1 MGDFLWWRDGVI
13 YQIYPRSFAD
23 SNGDGFGDLPGIT
36 SKLDYLAF
44 LGIDGL
50 WLSPI
55 HPSPDKDFG
64 YDVAD
69 HTAIDPRY
77 GTMEDF
83 DLLVAEAHKRGIRII
98 LDMVLNHTSD
108 QHPWFR
114 ESRSSRDN
122 PKRDWYLW
130 REKPNNWASVF
141 GGSGWDYDEKTGRYY
156 FHMFLKEQPD
166 VNWRNPEVR
175 KAQLNVFRFW
185 LERGVDGFRLDVFNA
200 YFKHPGFEDNPSKFG
215 LRRFDQQ
222 VHVNDMDRPEMMPL
236 LGELRS
242 LLDSYPERYSVG
254 EPFVSTPEKTASY
267 AGAQKLHT
275 AFFFFFDNTTGLI
288 PKWNADHFR
297 RQMLDLGKAA
307 GNVYLPALAM
317 SNHDIPRSASRY
329 CRGEDD
335 ADAKIAMTL
344 LMTMRGTPFIYY
356 GEEIG
361 MRDISLSRKEIMD
374 PVGRYYW
381 PIIKGRDG
389 CRSPMQW
396 DDSPN
401 AGFSKGKPWLKLHP
415 NYTARNVLAQEK
427 DTDSMLSF
435 TRRLIALRKE
445 YGALRDGG
453 ILFLEPSQKDVLA
466 YLRLSPQGTILV
478 GLNFS
483 SRARK
488 LDLPPGDWQPLLSTS
503 ARDEKISDIIKLA
516 PHEVCLMK
524 SS

>member
-1 MGDFLWWRDGVI
+1 MDDFLWWRDGVI

-23 SNGDGFGDLPGIT
+23 SDGDGLGDLRGII

-44 LGIDGL
+44 LRVDGI

-55 HPSPDKDFG
+55 YPSPDKDFG

-77 GTMEDF
+77 GTLEDF
-83 DLLVAEAHKRGIRII
+83 EALVREAHKRGIRVI

-114 ESRSSRDN
+114 ESRSSREN

-130 REKPNNWASVF
+130 RDVPNNWASVF
-141 GGSGWDYDEKTGRYY
+141 GGSGWEYDEKTGQYY

-166 VNWRNPEVR
+166 VNWQNPAVR
-175 KAQLNVFRFW
+175 QAQLDVFRFW

-200 YFKHPGFEDNPSKFG
+200 YFKHPGFVDNPTKFG
-215 LRRFDQQ
+215 LRRFDKQ
-222 VHVNDMDRPEMMPL
+222 VHVNDMDRPEMIPL

-254 EPFVSTPEKTASY
+254 EPFIPTIEKTARY
-267 AGAQKLHT
+267 AGEGKLHT
-275 AFFFFFDNTTGLI
+275 AFHFFYDDMSLVT
-288 PKWNADHFR
+288 KWGADHFR
-297 RQMLDLGKAA
+297 RQMLDLGKASS
-307 GNVYLPALAM
+307 GLYPPALAM
-317 SNHDIPRSASRY
+317 SNHDSTRAASRY

-335 ADAKIAMTL
+335 ANARIAMAL
-344 LMTMRGTPFIYY
+344 LLTMRGTPFIYY

-361 MRDISLSRKEIMD
+361 MRNISLSRKEIMD

-389 CRSPMQW
+389 CRAPMQW
-396 DDSPN
+396 NDSAN
-401 AGFSKGKPWLKLHP
+401 AGFSTAKPWFKLHP
-415 NYTARNVLAQEK
+415 DYTERNVLAQEN
-427 DTDSMLSF
+427 DAGSMLNF
-435 TRRLIALRKE
+435 TRRLISLRKE
-445 YGALRDGG
+445 YSALRDGG
-453 ILFLEPSQKDVLA
+453 ILFLEPPQKDLLA
-466 YLRLSPQGTILV
+466 YLRLSTEGTILV

-483 SRARK
+483 GRSK
-488 LDLPPGDWQPLLSTS
+488 TLDLPPGDWQPLLSTS
-503 ARDEKISDIIKLA
+503 ARDVKIGENVELA

-524 SS
+524 SV

>member
-1 MGDFLWWRDGVI
+1 MSDFLWWRDGVI

-36 SKLDYLAF
+36 ARLDYLAD
-44 LGIDGL
+44 LKIDGI

-69 HTAIDPRY
+69 HKAIDPRY
-77 GTMEDF
+77 GTMADF
-83 DLLVAEAHKRGIRII
+83 DTLLVEAHKRGIRII

-108 QHPWFR
+108 QHPWFI
-114 ESRSSRDN
+114 ESRSSRED

-130 REKPNNWASVF
+130 RDKPNNWASVF
-141 GGSGWDYDEKTGRYY
+141 GGSGWAFDQATGQYY

-166 VNWRNPEVR
+166 LNWQNPEVR
-175 KAQLNVFRFW
+175 RAQLDVFRFW

-200 YFKHPGFEDNPSKFG
+200 YFKHPGLADNPSRFG
-215 LRRFDQQ
+215 LRRFDRQI
-222 VHVNDMDRPEMMPL
+222 HVNDMDRPEMMPL

-254 EPFVSTPEKTASY
+254 EPFIPTPEKTASY
-267 AGAQKLHT
+267 AGAGKLHT
-275 AFFFFFDNTTGLI
+275 AFHFFHIDSDLM
-288 PKWNADHFR
+288 PKWSADHFR
-297 RQMLDLGKAA
+297 RQMLNLGKAT
-307 GNVYLPALAM
+307 GDNYLPALAM
-317 SNHDIPRSASRY
+317 SNHDITRAASRY

-335 ADAKIAMTL
+335 ANARIAMAL
-344 LMTMRGTPFIYY
+344 LLTMRGTPFIYY

-361 MRDISLSRKEIMD
+361 MRDISLSRSEIMD
-374 PVGRYYW
+374 PPGKYYW
-381 PIIKGRDG
+381 PVFKGRDG

-396 DDSPN
+396 NDSPN
-401 AGFSKGKPWLKLHP
+401 AGFSKSKPWLKLHP
-415 NYTARNVLAQEK
+415 DYTERNVAAQEN
-427 DTDSMLSF
+427 DANSMLNF

-445 YGALRDGG
+445 YSALRDGG
-453 ILFLEPSQKDVLA
+453 ILFLEPPQKDLLA
-466 YLRLSPQGTILV
+466 YLRLSPEGTILV

-483 SRARK
+483 NKSRK
-488 LDLPPGDWQPLLSTS
+488 LDLPPGDWQPLLSTL
-503 ARDEKISDIIKLA
+503 APGIEISDRVELA
-516 PHEVCLMK
+516 PHEVCLLK

>member
-1 MGDFLWWRDGVI
+1 MDDFLWWRDGVI

-23 SNGDGFGDLPGIT
+23 SDGDGLGDLRGIIA
-36 SKLDYLAF
+36 KLDYLAF
-44 LGIDGL
+44 LRIDGI
-50 WLSPI
+50 WFSPFF
-55 HPSPDKDFG
+55 PSPDKDFG

-83 DLLVAEAHKRGIRII
+83 DTLVAEAHKRGIRVI

-108 QHPWFR
+108 QHPWFV
-114 ESRSSRDN
+114 ESRSSREN

-130 REKPNNWASVF
+130 KDQPNNWASIF
-141 GGSGWDYDEKTGRYY
+141 GGSGWVYDEKTGQHY

-166 VNWRNPEVR
+166 VNWQNPEVR
-175 KAQLNVFRFW
+175 QAQLDVFRFW

-200 YFKHPGFEDNPSKFG
+200 YFKHPGLEDNPTKFG
-215 LRRFDQQ
+215 LRRFDKQI
-222 VHVNDMDRPEMMPL
+222 HVNDMDRPEMMPL

-254 EPFVSTPEKTASY
+254 EPFISTIEKTARY
-267 AGAQKLHT
+267 AGEGKLHT
-275 AFFFFFDNTTGLI
+275 AFHFFYDDMSLI
-288 PKWNADHFR
+288 PKWGASHFR
-297 RQMLDLGKAA
+297 RQMLDLDRASSGL
-307 GNVYLPALAM
+307 YLPALAM
-317 SNHDIPRSASRY
+317 SNHDSTRAASRY

-335 ADAKIAMTL
+335 ANARIAMALLLTL
-344 LMTMRGTPFIYY
+344 HGTPFIYY

-361 MRDISLSRKEIMD
+361 MRNVSLSRKEIMD

-396 DDSPN
+396 NDFAN
-401 AGFSKGKPWLKLHP
+401 AGFSTGRPWLKVHP
-415 NYTARNVLAQEK
+415 NYTGRNVAAQEN
-427 DTDSMLSF
+427 DANSMLNY

-445 YGALRDGG
+445 YRALRDGG
-453 ILFLEPSQKDVLA
+453 TLFLEFVPKDVLA

-478 GLNFS
+478 ALNFS
-483 SRARK
+483 GRARL
-488 LDLPPGDWQPLLSTS
+488 LDLPPGDWQPLLSTGMH
-503 ARDEKISDIIKLA
+503 DEKISEKIELA